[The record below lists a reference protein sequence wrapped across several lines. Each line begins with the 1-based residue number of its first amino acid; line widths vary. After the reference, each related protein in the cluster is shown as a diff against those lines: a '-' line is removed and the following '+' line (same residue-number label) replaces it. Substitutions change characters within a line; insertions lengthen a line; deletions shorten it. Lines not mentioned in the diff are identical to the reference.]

1 MSNRKQH
8 GWGVTPLGG
17 KEKPAWRCLLEAA
30 VTQQVA
36 AEHLW
41 QKMGATGPDQSG
53 EASGEH
59 LNRSDSQR
67 VTGETSAPC
76 RRGSAKPSLDRRMP
90 TRGCEP
96 SRRDLPTRSGV
107 SSLILAGRL
116 QPVGCVLTQACSPK

>member
-17 KEKPAWRCLLEAA
+17 KEEPAWRCSLEAA

-36 AEHLW
+36 AEHLR

-76 RRGSAKPSLDRRMP
+76 QERVCKAQPGPEDAHAGVRAQQKRPANQER
-90 TRGCEP
+90 CE
-96 SRRDLPTRSGV
+96 LPDPGGQTVASGLCPH
-107 SSLILAGRL
+107 SSLF
-116 QPVGCVLTQACSPK
+116 S